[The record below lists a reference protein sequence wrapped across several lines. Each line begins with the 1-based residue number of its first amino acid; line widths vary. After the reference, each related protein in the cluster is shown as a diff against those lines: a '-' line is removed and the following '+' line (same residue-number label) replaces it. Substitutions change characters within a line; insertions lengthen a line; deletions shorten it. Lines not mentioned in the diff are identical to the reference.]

1 MKNLKPKIN
10 ITTQT
15 YFGDHFYYSGW
26 ALLASGI
33 PVLVIKWYVGIIF
46 LILAALL
53 LTSVYKLVID
63 VSSKKVED
71 YLYILGMKKDL
82 VIKDYDKLLH
92 ISIKS
97 GRYSQQ
103 LQLRAASTIIEGT
116 MYSAYLIADQES
128 FYLGESKSKKKITNK
143 ARNIAI
149 KLNLPFRELKEDTN
163 S

>member
-1 MKNLKPKIN
+1 MNTKIS

-15 YFGDHFYYSGW
+15 YFGDHFYYTGW

-46 LILAALL
+46 LMLAALL

-63 VSSKKVED
+63 VSSKKVDD

-82 VIKDYDKLLH
+82 ATKDYNKLYH
-92 ISIKS
+92 VSIKS

-116 MYSAYLIADQES
+116 MYSAYLISDQES
-128 FYLGESKSKKKITNK
+128 FYLGESKSKKKITKK
-143 ARNIAI
+143 ARDIAV
-149 KLNLPFRELKEDTN
+149 KLNVQLKELHEDINTQH
-163 S
+163 